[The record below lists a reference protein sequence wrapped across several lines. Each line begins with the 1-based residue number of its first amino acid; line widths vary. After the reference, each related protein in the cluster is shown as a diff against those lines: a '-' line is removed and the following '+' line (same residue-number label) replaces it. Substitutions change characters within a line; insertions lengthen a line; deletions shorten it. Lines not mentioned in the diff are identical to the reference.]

1 MQTVTYQDLVAELQ
15 GLSKSQ
21 WEVAFQ
27 MLRMIRTQNA
37 FNDLKGGIKQ
47 PSISSKEGQSA
58 SSLRAWANITQL
70 TGDALIDSEN
80 MYE

>member
-37 FNDLKGGIKQ
+37 FNDLKGGIRQ
-47 PSISSKEGQSA
+47 PSASKDGQPA

-70 TGDALIDSEN
+70 AGDALTDSQN